1 MKTKKTYIF
10 LLIGLLALTALFES
24 TTAVATRQSNTKT
37 EPIFYISSK
46 GKVVFN
52 KKIGKF
58 GEFTCH
64 KYKHNK
70 YTDWFAYTYSIPTE
84 KTFKFTSKKNISSF
98 TKFLFGK
105 RMKAS
110 KVQELDYKLPALGTN
125 QYNINWIDYCELS
138 KEIWV
143 DFDSK
148 DSDFVLIYELDN
160 NFNIKQIR
168 FLTD

>member
-1 MKTKKTYIF
+1 
-10 LLIGLLALTALFES
+10 
-24 TTAVATRQSNTKT
+24 
-37 EPIFYISSK
+37 
-46 GKVVFN
+46 
-52 KKIGKF
+52 
-58 GEFTCH
+58 
-64 KYKHNK
+64 
-70 YTDWFAYTYSIPTE
+70 
-84 KTFKFTSKKNISSF
+84 
-98 TKFLFGK
+98 
-105 RMKAS
+105 MKAS
-110 KVQELDYKLPALGTN
+110 KVQKLDYKLPTFGTN